1 VRVDDLRQYIRDI
14 PNFPTEG
21 VIFRDITPLLKNPDA
36 FATTVDLMAEAV
48 SSLNVTAVAAVEAR
62 GFIWGGTLAYR
73 LGVGFI
79 PIRKPGK
86 LPFEVVEKEFELEYG
101 KDVLQI
107 HTDAAGPGDSIL
119 IVDDVLATG
128 GTAQA
133 AADLVNTLGADV
145 AGFCFLL
152 RLGTMDGYERLS
164 KLGKKVFYLL
174 TV

>member
-1 VRVDDLRQYIRDI
+1 MRVDDLRQYIRDI

-48 SSLNVTAVAAVEAR
+48 SSLNVTAVAAVDAR

-107 HTDAAGPGDSIL
+107 HKDAAGPGDSIL

>member
-107 HTDAAGPGDSIL
+107 HKDAAGPGDSIL

-152 RLGTMDGYERLS
+152 RLGTMDGYERRAYHKGFFLHR
-164 KLGKKVFYLL
+164 
-174 TV
+174 

>member
-1 VRVDDLRQYIRDI
+1 MRVDDLRQYIRDI

-107 HTDAAGPGDSIL
+107 HKDAAGPGDSIL

>member
-107 HTDAAGPGDSIL
+107 HKDAAGPGDSIL

-133 AADLVNTLGADV
+133 AADLVKTLGADV
-145 AGFCFLL
+145 AGFSFLL

-164 KLGKKVFYLL
+164 KLGKKVVYLL

>member
-1 VRVDDLRQYIRDI
+1 MRVDDLRQYIRDI

-107 HTDAAGPGDSIL
+107 HKDAAGTGESIL

>member
-1 VRVDDLRQYIRDI
+1 VRVDDLGQYIRDI

-107 HTDAAGPGDSIL
+107 HKDAAGPGDSIL

>member
-1 VRVDDLRQYIRDI
+1 VRVDDLREYIRDI

-107 HTDAAGPGDSIL
+107 HKDAAGPGDSIL

>member
-1 VRVDDLRQYIRDI
+1 
-14 PNFPTEG
+14 
-21 VIFRDITPLLKNPDA
+21 
-36 FATTVDLMAEAV
+36 MAEAV

-107 HTDAAGPGDSIL
+107 HKDAAGQEIL
-119 IVDDVLATG
+119 
-128 GTAQA
+128 
-133 AADLVNTLGADV
+133 
-145 AGFCFLL
+145 F
-152 RLGTMDGYERLS
+152 S
-164 KLGKKVFYLL
+164 
-174 TV
+174 

>member
-1 VRVDDLRQYIRDI
+1 VRVDNLRQYIRDI
-14 PNFPTEG
+14 PNFPTKG

-101 KDVLQI
+101 KDVLQV
-107 HTDAAGPGDSIL
+107 HKDAAGPGDSVL

-133 AADLVNTLGADV
+133 AADLVKTLGADV

-164 KLGKKVFYLL
+164 KLGKKVVYLL

>member
-1 VRVDDLRQYIRDI
+1 MRVDDLRQYIRDI

-86 LPFEVVEKEFELEYG
+86 LPFGVVEEGFELEYG

-107 HTDAAGPGDSIL
+107 HKDAAGPGDSIL

>member
-1 VRVDDLRQYIRDI
+1 MRVDNLRQYIRDI
-14 PNFPTEG
+14 PNFPTKG

-101 KDVLQI
+101 KDVLQV
-107 HTDAAGPGDSIL
+107 HKDAAGPGDSVL

-133 AADLVNTLGADV
+133 AADLVKTLGADV

-164 KLGKKVFYLL
+164 KLGKKVVYLL

>member
-1 VRVDDLRQYIRDI
+1 MRVDNLRQYIRDI

-107 HTDAAGPGDSIL
+107 HKDAAGPGDSIL

>member
-1 VRVDDLRQYIRDI
+1 VRVDNLRQYIRDI
-14 PNFPTEG
+14 PNFPTKG

-101 KDVLQI
+101 KDVLQV
-107 HTDAAGPGDSIL
+107 HKDAAGPGDSVL

-133 AADLVNTLGADV
+133 AADLVKTLGADV

-152 RLGTMDGYERLS
+152 RLVTMDAYERLS
-164 KLGKKVFYLL
+164 KLGKKVVYLL

>member
-107 HTDAAGPGDSIL
+107 HKDAAGPGDSIL

>member
-62 GFIWGGTLAYR
+62 GFIWVV
-73 LGVGFI
+73 LGLPSGCGFHS
-79 PIRKPGK
+79 IRKPGK

-107 HTDAAGPGDSIL
+107 HKDAAGPGIL
-119 IVDDVLATG
+119 
-128 GTAQA
+128 
-133 AADLVNTLGADV
+133 
-145 AGFCFLL
+145 F
-152 RLGTMDGYERLS
+152 S
-164 KLGKKVFYLL
+164 
-174 TV
+174 

>member
-1 VRVDDLRQYIRDI
+1 MRVDDLRQYIRDI

-21 VIFRDITPLLKNPDA
+21 VIFRDITPLLKNPNA

-107 HTDAAGPGDSIL
+107 HKDAAGPGDSIL

>member
-1 VRVDDLRQYIRDI
+1 
-14 PNFPTEG
+14 
-21 VIFRDITPLLKNPDA
+21 
-36 FATTVDLMAEAV
+36 
-48 SSLNVTAVAAVEAR
+48 
-62 GFIWGGTLAYR
+62 
-73 LGVGFI
+73 
-79 PIRKPGK
+79 
-86 LPFEVVEKEFELEYG
+86 
-101 KDVLQI
+101 
-107 HTDAAGPGDSIL
+107 
-119 IVDDVLATG
+119 VLATG

>member
-86 LPFEVVEKEFELEYG
+86 LPFEVVELEYG

-107 HTDAAGPGDSIL
+107 HKDAAGPGDSIL

>member
-107 HTDAAGPGDSIL
+107 HKDAAGPGDSIL

-152 RLGTMDGYERLS
+152 RPEPWMVTND
-164 KLGKKVFYLL
+164 
-174 TV
+174 

>member
-1 VRVDDLRQYIRDI
+1 MRQYIRDI

-107 HTDAAGPGDSIL
+107 HKDAAGPGDSIL

>member
-1 VRVDDLRQYIRDI
+1 MCVDNLRQYIRDI
-14 PNFPTEG
+14 PNFPTDG
-21 VIFRDITPLLKNPDA
+21 VIFRDITPLLKNPEA

-73 LGVGFI
+73 LGVGFV

-101 KDVLQI
+101 KDVLQV
-107 HTDAAGPGDSIL
+107 HKDAAGPGDSVL

-128 GTAQA
+128 GTARA
-133 AADLVNTLGADV
+133 AADLVKTLGADV

-164 KLGKKVFYLL
+164 KLGKKVVYLL

>member
-1 VRVDDLRQYIRDI
+1 
-14 PNFPTEG
+14 
-21 VIFRDITPLLKNPDA
+21 LLKNPDA

-107 HTDAAGPGDSIL
+107 HKDAAGPGDSIL